1 MLAKARAA
9 GPGFGLSNSYPTTRR
24 KLLNYSDGSSPQP
37 QLYYYAVVVVVVTR
51 HGGVATFAEAV
62 FKLQPQDTATD
73 RNVPG

>member
-1 MLAKARAA
+1 MVTVITSGHPPTPPSFVK
-9 GPGFGLSNSYPTTRR
+9 FGSVV
-24 KLLNYSDGSSPQP
+24 
-37 QLYYYAVVVVVVTR
+37 VVVVVVTR

>member
-1 MLAKARAA
+1 MC
-9 GPGFGLSNSYPTTRR
+9 GLHLS
-24 KLLNYSDGSSPQP
+24 K
-37 QLYYYAVVVVVVTR
+37 AVVVVVIVVTR